1 MVAKSKVIETNSK
14 CVCGNGDTE
23 HAQKGYFE
31 NKCPV
36 CGKEG
41 TLQTET
47 DNNFEVNDEFKG
59 NDKTEN
65 DKVRDAS
72 DNSPSLKV
80 VCKNCG
86 AEFCGQDG
94 YDKDGGTRAGLT
106 HVNPNEVTD
115 DEKEE
120 VSSNEEQDKTYMS
133 GWEGLCDLLR
143 PLDAEAMIIQ
153 RGDFVIV
160 KKIDMPQYAKL
171 WAYEGINVVD
181 DSVKI
186 TDYTPEIYNTFVIK
200 WGETFENELVFTFD
214 THKQLFGERKS
225 VMNAE
230 KEVVKSEEDEDKD
243 KDKDKDKEDGG
254 GLDILGMIL
263 GSQEEQKKKLQ
274 EQAKNTDVGDLANA
288 DDLTGEDENK
298 PATEKVPITTKEEA
312 MRFGLKQV
320 GKAKREDGHT
330 IELKVIG
337 NLNWQMGEWCHVKL
351 PSFNEDCY
359 MFISKCSFES
369 SPDSEFINSLTLVD
383 YPPSLGKPTGKDKS
397 DESTDSS
404 QNPNDPNA
412 STDPNNPNSQNGSDS
427 SSSGNSGTGS
437 NTGTGG
443 NTSSSGSN

>member
-1 MVAKSKVIETNSK
+1 M
-14 CVCGNGDTE
+14 
-23 HAQKGYFE
+23 
-31 NKCPV
+31 
-36 CGKEG
+36 
-41 TLQTET
+41 
-47 DNNFEVNDEFKG
+47 
-59 NDKTEN
+59 
-65 DKVRDAS
+65 
-72 DNSPSLKV
+72 
-80 VCKNCG
+80 
-86 AEFCGQDG
+86 
-94 YDKDGGTRAGLT
+94 
-106 HVNPNEVTD
+106 
-115 DEKEE
+115 
-120 VSSNEEQDKTYMS
+120 
-133 GWEGLCDLLR
+133 
-143 PLDAEAMIIQ
+143 
-153 RGDFVIV
+153 
-160 KKIDMPQYAKL
+160 
-171 WAYEGINVVD
+171 
-181 DSVKI
+181 
-186 TDYTPEIYNTFVIK
+186 
-200 WGETFENELVFTFD
+200 
-214 THKQLFGERKS
+214 FGERKT

-230 KEVVKSEEDEDKD
+230 KEVVKSDEEDEDKD
-243 KDKDKDKEDGG
+243 KDKEDDGG

-274 EQAKNTDVGDLANA
+274 EQAKNSDVGDLANA
-288 DDLTGEDENK
+288 DDLTGDDEDK

-359 MFISKCSFES
+359 MFISKCNFES